1 MRVFLAGASGVI
13 GIRLIP
19 LLAADGRHV
28 TAMTR
33 SHRKADALRD
43 LGADPI
49 VCDVFD
55 TAALREAVKA
65 AGPDVIMNQIT
76 DLPGEVDRIGEYGVA
91 NARIRREGTQNLLAA
106 ARTAGV
112 ARFITQSVAWTI
124 CGDGGAAVEDMER
137 AVLSTGGTV
146 IRYGQ
151 FYGDGTHYAGP
162 PPLGPIVHVDTAAR
176 RTLVALAT
184 NVALLTIVD

>member
-13 GIRLIP
+13 GMRLIP
-19 LLAADGRHV
+19 LLAADGRQV

-33 SHRKADALRD
+33 SHRKADTLRD

-55 TAALREAVKA
+55 TNALCEAVKA
-65 AGPDVIMNQIT
+65 AGPDIIINQIT
-76 DLPGEVDRIGEYGVA
+76 DLPDTVDRIGEYGVA

-106 ARTAGV
+106 ARAAGV
-112 ARFITQSVAWTI
+112 TRFITQSVAWTI
-124 CGDGGAAVEDMER
+124 PGDGGAAVEDMER
-137 AVLSTGGTV
+137 SVLSIGGTI

-151 FYGDGTHYAGP
+151 FYGDGTYYEGP

-184 NVALLTIVD
+184 DVALLTVVD

>member
-33 SHRKADALRD
+33 SHSKADALRY

-55 TAALREAVKA
+55 TTALCEAVIA
-65 AGPDVIMNQIT
+65 AGPDVIMSQIT
-76 DLPGEVDRIGEYGVA
+76 DLPDELDRFGEFGAA
-91 NARIRREGTQNLLAA
+91 NARIHREGTQNLLAA
-106 ARTAGV
+106 AHAAGV
-112 ARFITQSVAWTI
+112 ARFIARSVAWAI
-124 CGDGGAAVEDMER
+124 PGDGGAAVEDMER

-151 FYGDGTHYAGP
+151 IYGDGTYHEAP
-162 PPLGPIVHVDTAAR
+162 PALGPIVHVDTAAR

-184 NVALLTIVD
+184 NVALLTVVD